1 MYLCNVFPPRKHFIS
16 LDTWIFYIHS
26 TDYIYKYRLFVFPCE
41 LCIFADSSV
50 SWRKTGKRTA
60 FFLYITQILITMP
73 RNLELEKNRSIV
85 NSTST
90 PRSAK
95 TVSERLILKLT
106 KEKEQLSLQIEDLQ
120 RRLDVC
126 RAISKQETELKNSCF
141 SFLVHTKQY
150 KAWEEYKKTEEAK
163 SALKFLMSN
172 IN

>member
-1 MYLCNVFPPRKHFIS
+1 
-16 LDTWIFYIHS
+16 
-26 TDYIYKYRLFVFPCE
+26 
-41 LCIFADSSV
+41 
-50 SWRKTGKRTA
+50 
-60 FFLYITQILITMP
+60 MP
-73 RNLELEKNRSIV
+73 RTNENRV
-85 NSTST
+85 KANNSTRNFA
-90 PRSAK
+90 PNSAK

-141 SFLVHTKQY
+141 SFLVHIKQY
-150 KAWEEYKKTEEAK
+150 KAWEKYKKTEEAK